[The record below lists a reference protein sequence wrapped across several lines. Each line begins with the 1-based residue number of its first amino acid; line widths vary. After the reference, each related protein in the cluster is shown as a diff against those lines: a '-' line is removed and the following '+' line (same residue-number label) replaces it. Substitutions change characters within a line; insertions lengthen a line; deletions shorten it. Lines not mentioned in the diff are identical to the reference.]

1 MAKIAHGRCGP
12 VCGAPVDIAVDI
24 PRAICWPSR
33 RSGVDEGNT
42 PKRPTA
48 AAMQQLAGP
57 GSSRMV
63 RLNSSLRVLWVRV
76 CSSPKPF
83 LPPAFSLNP
92 LFLLS
97 RKILRKR
104 HPQHPQNTVSESYH
118 WL

>member
-33 RSGVDEGNT
+33 RGGVNEGNT

-48 AAMQQLAGP
+48 VAMQQLAAP

-63 RLNSSLRVLWVRV
+63 RLNSSLRVLRVRV
-76 CSSPKPF
+76 YSSPKLF
-83 LPPAFSLNP
+83 LPLH
-92 LFLLS
+92 FLL
-97 RKILRKR
+97 ILCFYFLGKF
-104 HPQHPQNTVSESYH
+104 
-118 WL
+118 